1 MTKFLELCVQGI
13 AVGAQ
18 YALVA
23 LGFVII
29 YRATGVINFA
39 QAGFVVLGAYLAYD
53 FHQTLNVPFY
63 PALILAM
70 AAGAL
75 VGVIVE
81 ATVLRRL
88 VGQPPFVVIMIT
100 IGVLTIIEQ
109 IVPTIWGS
117 SPLPLGDPWGV
128 KSKKVGDIVVRVAD
142 LWTIGIVAAVVLLFF
157 LFFRYTKMGV
167 AMRATA
173 VDLEAA
179 MAQGISVRRVVGVSW
194 AIAGLVAAL
203 AGVTLAGGGGGVR
216 PDIELVAFAAFPAII
231 LGGLDSPGG
240 AVVGGLI
247 IGLAQLLTA
256 GYQPEYA
263 AWLGQGFNLVMPYV
277 VMILIL
283 MVRPYGLFGQR
294 RVRRA

>member
-13 AVGAQ
+13 ATGAQ

-53 FHQTLNVPFY
+53 FHITLGVPFY
-63 PALILAM
+63 PALALAM
-70 AAGAL
+70 LAGAL
-75 VGVIVE
+75 IGVIVE

-109 IVPTIWGS
+109 IVPTIWGAN
-117 SPLPLGDPWGV
+117 PLPLGDPWGV
-128 KSKKVGDIVVRVAD
+128 KSKKVGDIVLRVSD
-142 LWTIGIVAAVVLLFF
+142 LWTIGIVFGVVVLFF
-157 LFFRYTKMGV
+157 LFFRYTKFGV

-179 MAQGISVRRVVGVSW
+179 LAQGISVRGVVAVSW
-194 AIAGLVAAL
+194 AIAGMVAAL
-203 AGVTLAGGGGGVR
+203 AGVTLAGGGAGVR

-247 IGLAQLLTA
+247 IGLAQSLTA

-263 AWLGQGFNLVMPYV
+263 SWLGQGFNLVMPYF
-277 VMILIL
+277 VMIIVL

-294 RVRRA
+294 QVRRA

>member
-53 FHQTLNVPFY
+53 FHITLGIAFY
-63 PALILAM
+63 PALVLAM
-70 AAGAL
+70 LAGAAI
-75 VGVIVE
+75 GVIVQS
-81 ATVLRRL
+81 TVLRRL

-109 IVPTIWGS
+109 IVPTIWGAN
-117 SPLPLGDPWGV
+117 PLPLGDPWGV
-128 KSKKVGDIVVRVAD
+128 HSLKVGDIVLRVSD
-142 LWTIGIVAAVVLLFF
+142 LWTIGIVAGVVLLFF
-157 LFFRYTKMGV
+157 AFFRYSKMGI

-173 VDLEAA
+173 VDFEAA
-179 MAQGISVRRVVGVSW
+179 LAQGINVRSVVAVSW

-203 AGVTLAGGGGGVR
+203 AGVTLAGGGAGVR

-240 AVVGGLI
+240 AVVGGII
-247 IGLAQLLTA
+247 IGLAQSLTA
-256 GYQPEYA
+256 GYQPQYA
-263 AWLGQGFNLVMPYV
+263 SWLGQGFNLVMPYF
-277 VMILIL
+277 VMIIIL
-283 MVRPYGLFGQR
+283 MVRPYGLFGTR

>member
-53 FHQTLNVPFY
+53 FHITLGIAFY
-63 PALILAM
+63 PALVLAM
-70 AAGAL
+70 LAGAAI
-75 VGVIVE
+75 GVIVQS
-81 ATVLRRL
+81 TVLRRL

-109 IVPTIWGS
+109 IVPTIWGAN
-117 SPLPLGDPWGV
+117 PLPLGDPWGV
-128 KSKKVGDIVVRVAD
+128 HSLKVGDIVLRVSD
-142 LWTIGIVAAVVLLFF
+142 LWTIGIVAGVVLLFF
-157 LFFRYTKMGV
+157 AFFRYSKMGI

-173 VDLEAA
+173 VDFEAA
-179 MAQGISVRRVVGVSW
+179 LAQGINVRSVVAVSW

-203 AGVTLAGGGGGVR
+203 TGVTLAGGGAGVR

-240 AVVGGLI
+240 AVVGGII
-247 IGLAQLLTA
+247 IGLAQSLTA
-256 GYQPEYA
+256 GYQPQYA
-263 AWLGQGFNLVMPYV
+263 SWLGQGFNLVMPYF
-277 VMILIL
+277 VMIIIL
-283 MVRPYGLFGQR
+283 MVRPYGLFGTR

>member
-1 MTKFLELCVQGI
+1 MKKFLELVVQGV

-39 QAGFVVLGAYLAYD
+39 QAGFVVLGAYLAYNL
-53 FHQTLNVPFY
+53 HVTLDIPFY
-63 PALILAM
+63 PSMLLAM

-128 KSKKVGDIVVRVAD
+128 RSVKVGDIVLRVTD
-142 LWTIGIVAAVVLLFF
+142 LWTIGIVAGVVVLFF
-157 LFFRYTKMGV
+157 LFFRYSKLGV

-179 MAQGISVRRVVGVSW
+179 LAQGISVRAVVATSW

-203 AGVTLAGGGGGVR
+203 AGVTLASGGAGVR

-240 AVVGGLI
+240 AVVGGII
-247 IGLAQLLTA
+247 IGLAQSLTA
-256 GYQPEYA
+256 GYQPQYA
-263 AWLGQGFNLVMPYV
+263 SWLGQGFNLVMPYV
-277 VMILIL
+277 VMIVIL

>member
-1 MTKFLELCVQGI
+1 MTQFLESCVQGI
-13 AVGAQ
+13 AIGAQ

-39 QAGFVVLGAYLAYD
+39 QGGFVVLGAYFAYN
-53 FHQTLNVPFY
+53 FHTTWGIAFY

-70 AAGAL
+70 IAGAL
-75 VGVIVE
+75 VGVLVE

-88 VGQPPFVVIMIT
+88 IGQPPFVLIMIT

-109 IVPTIWGS
+109 VVPTVWGAN
-117 SPLPLGDPWGV
+117 PLPLGDPWGV
-128 KSKKVGDIVVRVAD
+128 HSVDAGNITIRVAD
-142 LWTIGIVAAVVLLFF
+142 LWTIGLVAAVLIVFF
-157 LFFRYTKMGV
+157 LFFRYSKMGV

-173 VDLEAA
+173 VDLEASL
-179 MAQGISVRRVVGVSW
+179 AQGISVRRVVAVSW
-194 AIAGLVAAL
+194 GIAGLVAAL
-203 AGVTLAGGGGGVR
+203 AGVTLAGGGAGVR
-216 PDIELVAFAAFPAII
+216 PDIELIAFLAFPAII

-240 AVVGGLI
+240 AVVGGLV
-247 IGLAQLLTA
+247 IGLTQSLTA
-256 GYQPEYA
+256 TYQPQYA
-263 AWLGQGFNLVMPYV
+263 SWLGTGFNLVVPYI
-277 VMILIL
+277 VMVIVL

>member
-1 MTKFLELCVQGI
+1 MKKFLELVVQGV

-39 QAGFVVLGAYLAYD
+39 QAGFVVLGAYLAYNL
-53 FHQTLNVPFY
+53 HVTLAIPFY
-63 PALILAM
+63 PSMLLAM

-128 KSKKVGDIVVRVAD
+128 HSVKVGDIVLRVTD
-142 LWTIGIVAAVVLLFF
+142 LWTIGIVAGVVVLFF
-157 LFFRYTKMGV
+157 LFFRYSKLGV

-179 MAQGISVRRVVGVSW
+179 LAQGISVRAVVATSW

-203 AGVTLAGGGGGVR
+203 AGVTLAGGGAGVR

-240 AVVGGLI
+240 AVVGGII
-247 IGLAQLLTA
+247 IGLAQSLTA
-256 GYQPEYA
+256 GYQPQYA
-263 AWLGQGFNLVMPYV
+263 SWLGQGFNLVMPYV
-277 VMILIL
+277 VMIVIL

>member
-1 MTKFLELCVQGI
+1 MTKFLELCVQGV
-13 AVGAQ
+13 ATGAQ

-39 QAGFVVLGAYLAYD
+39 QAGFVVLGAYLAYN
-53 FHQTLNVPFY
+53 FHITFAIPFY
-63 PALILAM
+63 PSMVLAM

-100 IGVLTIIEQ
+100 IGVLTVIEQ
-109 IVPTIWGS
+109 LVPTIWGA
-117 SPLPLGDPWGV
+117 SPLPLHDPWGV
-128 KSKKVGDIVVRVAD
+128 HSVKVGDIVLRVTD
-142 LWTIGIVAAVVLLFF
+142 LWTIGIVAGVVVLFF
-157 LFFRYTKMGV
+157 LFFRYSKLGV

-179 MAQGISVRRVVGVSW
+179 LAQGISVRRVVAVSW

-203 AGVTLAGGGGGVR
+203 AGVTLAGGGAGVR

-247 IGLAQLLTA
+247 IGLAQSLTA

-263 AWLGQGFNLVMPYV
+263 SWLGQGFNLVMPYV
-277 VMILIL
+277 VMIIIL